1 METNEIKKK
10 LQFLYIFLQ
19 DPFYIICIEQHEM
32 GGNVL
37 QENKRNL
44 AFFPMKL
51 GKQVIDENAG

>member
-44 AFFPMKL
+44 AFFPWS
-51 GKQVIDENAG
+51 